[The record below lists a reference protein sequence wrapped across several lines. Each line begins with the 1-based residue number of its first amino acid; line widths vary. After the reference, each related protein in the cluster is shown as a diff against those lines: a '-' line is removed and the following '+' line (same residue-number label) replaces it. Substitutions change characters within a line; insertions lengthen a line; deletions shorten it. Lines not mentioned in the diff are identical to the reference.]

1 MAMVGGIGT
10 MGRDTSTIIAM
21 ITGAD
26 ITATGIIMVRRR
38 TIITSHTIR
47 APGVDTTVGPISQVA
62 IPNPALDS
70 SLARAEIGDIVTDC
84 EVKENHIR

>member
-10 MGRDTSTIIAM
+10 MGRDTTTIIAM

-26 ITATGIIMVRRR
+26 ITATGIMLRRR
-38 TIITSHTIR
+38 TIITIHTIR
-47 APGVDTTVGPISQVA
+47 SPGVDTTVGTMYQAA
-62 IPNPALDS
+62 IPSPALDS

-84 EVKENHIR
+84 EVKDNHIQ